1 MCIQIGIGG
10 KVEACAQKL
19 LLIRLKFTLLLMMEH
34 FMILFAFQKSVNNT
48 IFDVLWILI
57 GLV

>member
-34 FMILFAFQKSVNNT
+34 FMILFAFQKSVN
-48 IFDVLWILI
+48 IEQYDF
-57 GLV
+57 